1 MVLFI
6 DMLISP
12 IKAYYSEGILIKDV
26 TLIIKE
32 YRRIEIYLDILGILV
47 ILIPL
52 ASGNL
57 YSNWIKI
64 LWFAKLYSVNKI
76 NDEFQRITQLYIIK
90 NTIYLVAKL
99 VIFSCFYAH
108 FMSIFFY
115 LVSMHVYNT
124 NMYGP
129 HTPMI
134 VWVYNSW
141 AFYQMAFL

>member
-1 MVLFI
+1 M
-6 DMLISP
+6 
-12 IKAYYSEGILIKDV
+12 
-26 TLIIKE
+26 
-32 YRRIEIYLDILGILV
+32 EIVLDIISILV

-64 LWFAKLYSVNKI
+64 LWFVKMYSVSKI
-76 NDEFQRITQLYIIK
+76 SDEFQRITQLYIIQ

-108 FMSIFFY
+108 FMSVFFY

-129 HTPMI
+129 NTPMI
-134 VWVYNSW
+134 VWVYNSM
-141 AFYQMAFL
+141 AFYQLSFLTWYRMYAYIMYYGVAFVTTIAYGDITPKNPA